1 MKTNRPLLVGLAAS
15 LVWVGIGQPAARA
28 SAAQDA
34 VTLTGCLRTG
44 SAASVIILRGAA
56 TPVSGGQMP
65 RDYLLVQVPDGVDV
79 GALMNH
85 RVAVTGAVNTAEEAP
100 APPDAANSAER
111 ALRRITVQGM
121 RDIAANCSDP
131 AS

>member
-1 MKTNRPLLVGLAAS
+1 
-15 LVWVGIGQPAARA
+15 
-28 SAAQDA
+28 
-34 VTLTGCLRTG
+34 
-44 SAASVIILRGAA
+44 
-56 TPVSGGQMP
+56 
-65 RDYLLVQVPDGVDV
+65 
-79 GALMNH
+79 MNH